1 MAAVWSLVVDLA
13 HEMRLLATGEATETS
28 FIVLFRSRG
37 ARFGAIHAPA
47 LFTDCDI
54 GGASL
59 SAYARPAPAPEDAL
73 WSSLVTP
80 RPVVVCAW
88 SGTLLLFALWNVPVA
103 LVQSLASLDSI
114 TKMLQ
119 EAHLKGA
126 AGMIHNLSPAT
137 RATLEGW
144 MPVLVLTVLQMLTLY
159 SGLLP
164 ALSRLQRRES
174 GAAAGTSTL
183 HKMFFFNQV
192 LVLLGS
198 CVVGS
203 LFETAKLILSGGYC
217 TLLALLG
224 RSVPAQATFWVNYLV
239 LELLFYVP
247 ALDILQVLPLSVVG
261 AARLCGARGKALSG
275 KALSALQRL
284 YYPSIY
290 ARALMV
296 LSAAF
301 LFATIAPLITLVTIA
316 WLYAVSRAWSFN
328 VRRVYLHDLGADF
341 DSGGAY
347 WPVAM
352 RLETFA
358 LLTAQLVLVA
368 IHVLNSCWYSGTV
381 LFGLMIATMVRA
393 SRLQRHYSPLASELP
408 LERCIKVDAS
418 MAGDTSPGAQAYQL
432 DWILAEASRAYRTS
446 FENSSFRSGD
456 LLAGGQ

>member
-13 HEMRLLATGEATETS
+13 HEMRLLATGEPREAAPARGEGLSEPCRSRRVGEATETS

-174 GAAAGTSTL
+174 AAAGAREGVPPQGGQPPRRESGAAAGTSTL
-183 HKMFFFNQV
+183 HKMFFFNQA
-192 LVLLGS
+192 LG
-198 CVVGS
+198 
-203 LFETAKLILSGGYC
+203 
-217 TLLALLG
+217 TLQT
-224 RSVPAQATFWVNYLV
+224 R
-239 LELLFYVP
+239 
-247 ALDILQVLPLSVVG
+247 PLS
-261 AARLCGARGKALSG
+261 R
-275 KALSALQRL
+275 
-284 YYPSIY
+284 
-290 ARALMV
+290 
-296 LSAAF
+296 F
-301 LFATIAPLITLVTIA
+301 L
-316 WLYAVSRAWSFN
+316 
-328 VRRVYLHDLGADF
+328 
-341 DSGGAY
+341 
-347 WPVAM
+347 
-352 RLETFA
+352 
-358 LLTAQLVLVA
+358 
-368 IHVLNSCWYSGTV
+368 
-381 LFGLMIATMVRA
+381 
-393 SRLQRHYSPLASELP
+393 
-408 LERCIKVDAS
+408 DAS
-418 MAGDTSPGAQAYQL
+418 KTRPSRSPT
-432 DWILAEASRAYRTS
+432 R
-446 FENSSFRSGD
+446 
-456 LLAGGQ
+456 